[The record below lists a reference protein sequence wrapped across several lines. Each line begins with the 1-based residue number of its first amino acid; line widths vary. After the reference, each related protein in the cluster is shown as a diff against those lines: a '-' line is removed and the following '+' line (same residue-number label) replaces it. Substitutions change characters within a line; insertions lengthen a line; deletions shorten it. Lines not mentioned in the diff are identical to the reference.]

1 MSGRKNQTVVI
12 VLAVT
17 LIMSFTASPAL
28 MAQEWDEADAS
39 ADSMLFDLV
48 LVRPVGIAASVVG
61 QVLFVVSLPFTLL
74 GGNVGEAAK
83 KLSWEPVKYTFARPL
98 GKFEEE
104 R

>member
-28 MAQEWDEADAS
+28 MAQEWDEAYAS
-39 ADSMLFDLV
+39 ADAMLFDLV
-48 LVRPVGIAASVVG
+48 LVRPIGLAASVAG

-83 KLSWEPVKYTFARPL
+83 ELSWAPVKYTFARPL
-98 GKFEEE
+98 GKFEED